1 MKSPKEIYELCPELQ
16 DIANRLA
23 DSEKEVAQQNENRKN
38 KDSNA
43 RALYPEHCRIT
54 QIYVN
59 NHWDDT
65 VFRAKPG
72 KEAFEEAL
80 VKVVNSRSPHALRVA
95 VYNGKRTTSNHDLIT
110 CYLAEDAKIISEIK
124 GEGLKGPNEEGLSVM
139 KTEIEKLKNG
149 KDLPEVSFT
158 VQLLALEHK
167 HEIQAL
173 KLQHERELEKKDRII
188 EDLQDEIEELE
199 QENEELDGEL
209 GSAADKIL
217 EKVGPKPAHII
228 LAKIAEQA
236 LEGFI
241 LNRPRIL
248 KEAFKLNDDEIKAI
262 FSADAQKQIT
272 PNSNGTPNSGAEF
285 SEANATPTD
294 EYKDFD
300 PQHAEA
306 LKNIHL
312 FNKSLPVDKF
322 KMLYN
327 VFAFCCKAEPE
338 GEFHEEHVNMLLAYL
353 IPIAQA
359 EEEAK
364 KSA

>member
-23 DSEKEVAQQNENRKN
+23 DSEKDVEAQNVIRKN

-80 VKVVNSRSPHALRVA
+80 VKVVNSRNPHALKVA

-124 GEGLKGPNEEGLSVM
+124 GEGLKGTEEGLSVI
-139 KTEIEKLKNG
+139 KTEIEKLKSG
-149 KDLPEVSFT
+149 KDIPEVSFT
-158 VQLLALEHK
+158 VQLLSLEHK

-173 KLQHERELEKKDRII
+173 KMQHERDLEKKDRII
-188 EDLQDEIEELE
+188 EDLQEEIEELE
-199 QENEELDGEL
+199 EENAELDGEL

-217 EKVGPKPAHII
+217 EKVGPKPVHI
-228 LAKIAEQA
+228 LLGKIAEQA
-236 LEGFI
+236 LESFV

-248 KEAFKLNDDEIKAI
+248 KEAFKLNDEEIKGI
-262 FSADAQKQIT
+262 FSLEGQKQIT
-272 PNSNGTPNSGAEF
+272 PNANGASGAGAEF
-285 SEANATPTD
+285 SEATSED
-294 EYKDFD
+294 EYKGFD

-306 LKNIHL
+306 LKNIHI
-312 FNKSLPVDKF
+312 FNKSLTPDKF
-322 KMLYN
+322 KLLYN
-327 VFAFCCKAEPE
+327 VFAFCCTAE
-338 GEFHEEHVNMLLAYL
+338 GDFNEEHVKLLLAYL
-353 IPIAQA
+353 MPIGQA

-364 KSA
+364 VKQ